1 MTGGQFTFC
10 ILAACGSVYGM
21 QAVNQQAEIG
31 WKDLI
36 GGGAVGAV
44 LFTVMVFLRNISEI
58 RREHG
63 EMVKDIGGK
72 FASAVTEATKV
83 FAESTHRTIES
94 GRQHNERNIEM
105 MQQIINDMRN
115 DNR

>member
-21 QAVNQQAEIG
+21 QAVNNHAEIG

-105 MQQIINDMRN
+105 MQQIINDLNEKR
-115 DNR
+115 